1 MREFLDV
8 ASRPPPSRKP
18 GCTFRK
24 KPIRIVKEQN
34 RREHMRRQ
42 VISNDGTHASL
53 HYFNDSVAAKF
64 PSKNQISK
72 KEQNRPMIQSQIL
85 WRWRRIRRL
94 RLSLRNAFFDIL
106 KNQVEQRRIELPTSC
121 LSRCS
126 RFTTCIGIPPLNPS
140 IKTLSGADGIR
151 THDPLLAKQVLSQLS
166 YCPVRQNSKIF
177 KRTSAGQS
185 TRSPS

>member
-8 ASRPPPSRKP
+8 ASQLSL

-34 RREHMRRQ
+34 RREHMRRS

-72 KEQNRPMIQSQIL
+72 KEQFGASVESGCFPDRPPAAGP
-85 WRWRRIRRL
+85 
-94 RLSLRNAFFDIL
+94 LSA
-106 KNQVEQRRIELPTSC
+106 ETAS
-121 LSRCS
+121 
-126 RFTTCIGIPPLNPS
+126 
-140 IKTLSGADGIR
+140 
-151 THDPLLAKQVLSQLS
+151 
-166 YCPVRQNSKIF
+166 
-177 KRTSAGQS
+177 
-185 TRSPS
+185 